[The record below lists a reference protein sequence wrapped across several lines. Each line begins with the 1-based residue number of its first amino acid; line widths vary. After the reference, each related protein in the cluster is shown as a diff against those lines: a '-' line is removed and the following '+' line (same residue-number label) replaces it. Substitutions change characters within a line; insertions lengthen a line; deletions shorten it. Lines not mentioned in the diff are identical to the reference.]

1 MIRINLTSQI
11 YNPVLYILVANL
23 LGAEH
28 STLLLSRTGLWS
40 VHDKVNLKKIMKGK
54 PKDRTPQGTQQTNKS
69 TQTQQLTHKIE
80 NHVFRA
86 PEIQNPEK
94 RAC

>member
-1 MIRINLTSQI
+1 
-11 YNPVLYILVANL
+11 
-23 LGAEH
+23 
-28 STLLLSRTGLWS
+28 
-40 VHDKVNLKKIMKGK
+40 MKGK
-54 PKDRTPQGTQQTNKS
+54 PNDRTPQGTQQTKKS
-69 TQTQQLTHKIE
+69 TQTPQLKHKIE